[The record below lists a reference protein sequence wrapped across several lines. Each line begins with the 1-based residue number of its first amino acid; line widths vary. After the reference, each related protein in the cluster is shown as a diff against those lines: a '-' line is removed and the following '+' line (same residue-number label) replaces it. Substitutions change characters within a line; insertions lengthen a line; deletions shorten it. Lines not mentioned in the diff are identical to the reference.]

1 MIYDNVEDGLHSV
14 MFPVREVKVYA
25 ETEPGKRDHI
35 PGKKALINDDTCRVL
50 SVVSD
55 RYQVLHNCTA
65 LELARKCCIAA
76 FPNTAPANW
85 RVFSVEAPLTGGHCR
100 IDLKHEGEI
109 GGYDWSFSNNDQD
122 KFGPFIR
129 VSNSYN
135 RTSLFGI
142 RFGLVRWVCTNGM
155 VDWRS
160 SIAIKVAHDVNEME
174 RSIEAKINQAKFRR
188 VFEDLRG
195 VLDSLRRVQ
204 VPETGFLPLVM
215 SVLQIRKPENMPGRR
230 ETAWNCFK
238 EHLCHVASRY
248 VSEMGPTGYAL
259 VNAITEVASHPPT
272 KVGGYNFIRR
282 ERDGLQRLVG
292 VWLVDF
298 SKIAQQP
305 QLLEAYLAKPSGETL
320 RPSSSRGRPD
330 FLP

>member
-135 RTSLFGI
+135 RTSVFGI

-160 SIAIKVAHDVNEME
+160 SIAINVAHDVKEME
-174 RSIEAKINQAKFRR
+174 QAIEAKINEAKFRK
-188 VFEDLRG
+188 
-195 VLDSLRRVQ
+195 VLDDFRAALEQLRSAQ
-204 VPETGFLPLVM
+204 VPKGRFRSVM
-215 SVLQIRKPENMPGRR
+215 LSVLQIRKPARMPENR
-230 ETAWNCFK
+230 ESAWKCLE
-238 EHLCHVASRY
+238 EHLDWVASRY
-248 VSEMGPTGYAL
+248 ISEMGQTGFAL
-259 VNAITEVASHPPT
+259 VNAITDVASHPPT
-272 KVGGYNFIRR
+272 KVGGYKFIRR
-282 ERDGLQRLVG
+282 ERDGLQRLAG
-292 VWLVDF
+292 IWLTDF
-298 SKIAQQP
+298 GRIAQKP
-305 QLLEAYLAKPSGETL
+305 RSLEEYLANPSRETL
-320 RPSSSRGRPD
+320 RPASLRDS
-330 FLP
+330 